1 MVSPSILS
9 ARPYSR
15 YLIQMSEEDKALVL
29 LQSINKEIALILD
42 IIKNTRKDSKPMDST
57 TTAKLEELLEQIK
70 QVKEHTTS
78 FMNRYN
84 KQTNLTQFTGN

>member
-1 MVSPSILS
+1 
-9 ARPYSR
+9 
-15 YLIQMSEEDKALVL
+15 MSEEDKALVL

-42 IIKNTRKDSKPMDST
+42 SIKNNRKDSKPMDSAA
-57 TTAKLEELLEQIK
+57 TAKLEELLEQIK
-70 QVKEHTTS
+70 QVKEYTTS